1 MPLNI
6 DIDIGLRNTV
16 SVGRLLHFSGK
27 IAIFIHLA
35 IFMHAYVSSL
45 TLSHTE
51 CSAPIMNHE
60 LFYLVQEL
68 GVTWWLFSPAES
80 PLTCISTV
88 LLGKFLMRP
97 RAATTPAA
105 HSVVQVS
112 MVQAKI
118 LTI

>member
-1 MPLNI
+1 ML
-6 DIDIGLRNTV
+6 
-16 SVGRLLHFSGK
+16 
-27 IAIFIHLA
+27 
-35 IFMHAYVSSL
+35 MHVYVSSL

-51 CSAPIMNHE
+51 YSPQIMNHE

-68 GVTWWLFSPAES
+68 GVTWWLFSPAGS

-88 LLGKFLMRP
+88 LLGKFLTRP

-112 MVQAKI
+112 MVQANI